1 MPFLVAELGGVAVA
15 VADVEVDEVADADA
29 DELELVVFCEEVEDE
44 AVDVVEEVDA
54 VVEDVATMHWS
65 F

>member
-1 MPFLVAELGGVAVA
+1 MA
-15 VADVEVDEVADADA
+15 VADVEVDEVADAD
-29 DELELVVFCEEVEDE
+29 ELELVVTCEEVEDE